1 MLSQV
6 LKLNATLLAQ
16 CHDKI
21 SEFQM
26 LSTYK
31 CHLTSFGDLL
41 GIFGGLQIFEL
52 KLAMG

>member
-6 LKLNATLLAQ
+6 LKLNATLLSQ

-31 CHLTSFGDLL
+31 CHLSSCGDLL
-41 GIFGGLQIFEL
+41 GIFGGLQNFEL
-52 KLAMG
+52 KLSMG